1 MKFLQISATSA
12 IDSGAVAVPQLIA
25 GVEGVWEEL
34 GACELT
40 GVSELVGVW
49 DETGVCELTG
59 VSELVGAWELDGVC
73 ELTGVS
79 EDTGV
84 SEETGACEL
93 TRVSEEVGVCDDVP
107 PTGLQP
113 VKQISA
119 AKDKLNN
126 FEMSV
131 FFIFFPFFKT
141 AKKKLLY
148 RWYLFFFVNKVILT
162 YTDNL

>member
-12 IDSGAVAVPQLIA
+12 IDNGAVAVPQLIA

-34 GACELT
+34 GACELVGAWDETGVCELT

-59 VSELVGAWELDGVC
+59 VSELE
-73 ELTGVS
+73 
-79 EDTGV
+79 GV

-93 TRVSEEVGVCDDVP
+93 TWVSEEVGVCDDVP

-141 AKKKLLY
+141 AKKKLL
-148 RWYLFFFVNKVILT
+148 
-162 YTDNL
+162 